1 MFFPV
6 PDAYYDPNIVY
17 RQTKIPDVVPIH
29 KDTGHWDQ
37 GERQMACFDNKDYKD
52 MRMNSD
58 DFLKEQ
64 KSQER
69 ALMQVKS
76 FFWSDINLLYFLL
89 VGSAHYSEHL

>member
-1 MFFPV
+1 MPY
-6 PDAYYDPNIVY
+6 AYYDPNIVY

>member
-1 MFFPV
+1 MPY
-6 PDAYYDPNIVY
+6 AYYDPNIVY

-37 GERQMACFDNKDYKD
+37 GKRQMACFDNKDYKD

-76 FFWSDINLLYFLL
+76 FFWSYINLLYFLL